1 MLIGIN
7 LVLWL
12 CMLGAEWMPMTP
24 NEGRWTAAVGFAF
37 AALWQH
43 AHVRGGWR
51 KPRPDVP

>member
-12 CMLGAEWMPMTP
+12 CMLGAAWMPMTP